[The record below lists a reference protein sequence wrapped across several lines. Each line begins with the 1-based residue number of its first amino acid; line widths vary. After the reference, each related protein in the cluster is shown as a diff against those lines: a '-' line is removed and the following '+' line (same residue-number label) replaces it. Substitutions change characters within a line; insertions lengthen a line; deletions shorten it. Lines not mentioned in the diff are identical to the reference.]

1 MLLIG
6 TFAYV
11 GLKSA
16 GPDMRKTLDDFTE
29 ETNMSHMMIQF
40 TTGIEEK
47 DKRKILEYDEISDSE
62 FLKAIELKTS
72 VDDNLINLI
81 ELPKSISK
89 PKILEGKYPEKQ
101 GELLLDNSL
110 KDKINIGDK
119 ILFNKEEETL
129 NFILE
134 ENHNELEN
142 SSINV
147 SKKDKGK
154 DKDKDKESRLSTY
167 EYKVV
172 GFCITPEYLGEKDK
186 GQSFSKYGDFYSF
199 GYISKDSFAKLKDKK
214 ENSKTQ
220 IAYIR
225 FKNLDNLETT
235 DLGFETRSL
244 KHKKYFETLFKNRS
258 DELFNEMNNDILEK
272 LDTREDE
279 IYNAKKE
286 IKDAE
291 SELTNARIKV
301 LTGWLDYEEGTEK
314 YYEEIEK
321 AEKELKVS
329 KQQMKEGEA
338 EYEKGRTELDEA
350 IKKYNNGL
358 KQYDSNLSI

>member
-1 MLLIG
+1 MKTAFIKNTLREIKSSFGRFASIALMLLIG

-134 ENHNELEN
+134 ENHEE
-142 SSINV
+142 
-147 SKKDKGK
+147 
-154 DKDKDKESRLSTY
+154 T
-167 EYKVV
+167 
-172 GFCITPEYLGEKDK
+172 
-186 GQSFSKYGDFYSF
+186 
-199 GYISKDSFAKLKDKK
+199 KK
-214 ENSKTQ
+214 EGMS
-220 IAYIR
+220 
-225 FKNLDNLETT
+225 
-235 DLGFETRSL
+235 
-244 KHKKYFETLFKNRS
+244 
-258 DELFNEMNNDILEK
+258 
-272 LDTREDE
+272 
-279 IYNAKKE
+279 
-286 IKDAE
+286 
-291 SELTNARIKV
+291 
-301 LTGWLDYEEGTEK
+301 
-314 YYEEIEK
+314 
-321 AEKELKVS
+321 
-329 KQQMKEGEA
+329 
-338 EYEKGRTELDEA
+338 
-350 IKKYNNGL
+350 
-358 KQYDSNLSI
+358 